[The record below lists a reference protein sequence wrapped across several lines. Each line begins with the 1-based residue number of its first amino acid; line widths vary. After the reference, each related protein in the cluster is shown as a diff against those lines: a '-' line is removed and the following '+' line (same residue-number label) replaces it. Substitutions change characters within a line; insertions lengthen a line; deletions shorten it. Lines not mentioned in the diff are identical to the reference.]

1 MPAEWLIDPRTQP
14 GAGYVAVVL
23 LALVAA
29 TFATVSLAAALG
41 RGGVPPRTLYAR
53 WFTWTVLAPLFAL
66 VAFSGP
72 LAVAALMTVFALLGL
87 REWSALTALPRN
99 HRYLL
104 YGYAVVAGALA
115 LFGSIA
121 LLATIPLL
129 LIASTLQP
137 ILTADVRA
145 GMRHLA
151 FGALGFGYLPL
162 LLGHGTLVVR
172 DLEGGAGILF
182 ATGAAIAFSD
192 IGAYV
197 VGKSIGRRKLA
208 PTISPNKTVEG
219 TLGNL
224 LGAVGGYALFWPI
237 LPAIPLPLAVALP
250 VVVAVGAVWGDLFKS
265 VLKREFGVKDAG
277 AWLPGF
283 GGILDRIDSFILVV
297 PLVYYAFL
305 LARGLGG

>member
-1 MPAEWLIDPRTQP
+1 MPAEWLVDPRTQP
-14 GAGYVAVVL
+14 GVGYVAVVL
-23 LALVAA
+23 VALVAA
-29 TFATVSLAAALG
+29 TLATVSVAAALR

-53 WFTWTVLAPLFAL
+53 WFTWTVLAPIFAL
-66 VAFSGP
+66 VCFSGP

-87 REWSALTALPRN
+87 REWSGLTALPRN
-99 HRYLL
+99 HRLLL
-104 YGYAVVAGALA
+104 YAYAAVAGSLA
-115 LFGSIA
+115 LYGSIA

-145 GMRHLA
+145 GMRNLS

-162 LLGHGTLVVR
+162 LLGHGTLLAR
-172 DLEGGAGILF
+172 DIEGGGRLLF

-208 PTISPNKTVEG
+208 PAISPNKTIEG

-224 LGAVGGYALFWPI
+224 LGAIGGYLLFAPI

-305 LARGLGG
+305 LAQAVR

>member
-1 MPAEWLIDPRTQP
+1 M
-14 GAGYVAVVL
+14 
-23 LALVAA
+23 
-29 TFATVSLAAALG
+29 
-41 RGGVPPRTLYAR
+41 
-53 WFTWTVLAPLFAL
+53 
-66 VAFSGP
+66 
-72 LAVAALMTVFALLGL
+72 
-87 REWSALTALPRN
+87 RN
-99 HRYLL
+99 L
-104 YGYAVVAGALA
+104 
-115 LFGSIA
+115 S
-121 LLATIPLL
+121 
-129 LIASTLQP
+129 
-137 ILTADVRA
+137 
-145 GMRHLA
+145 

-162 LLGHGTLVVR
+162 LLGHGTLLAR
-172 DLEGGAGILF
+172 DIEGGGRLLF

-208 PTISPNKTVEG
+208 PAISPNKTIEG

-224 LGAVGGYALFWPI
+224 LGAIGAYLLFAPI

-305 LARGLGG
+305 LAQAVR